1 MLDEEIDH
9 NALRKSLIKN
19 LMRSSSKRT
28 IGTCLVKKLNIS
40 FDEELDKEL
49 DKEFNQEEGLELA

>member
-1 MLDEEIDH
+1 MNKLSKRTWIKSLLDEEIDH

-28 IGTCLVKKLNIS
+28 IGTCLVKKSNIK
-40 FDEELDKEL
+40 L
-49 DKEFNQEEGLELA
+49 